1 MVCSLYEYFDS
12 GICSTLEG
20 QEGAYRNL
28 ETDMRMDRII
38 SQMDIIIA
46 KLDQIQANQHVLYS
60 AICEN
65 NRELGRISN
74 SIDIMSAKLSAMQ
87 VQGAQLDA
95 QIEKLQQ
102 TLELS
107 AYYDRRAQE
116 ELHYMNRMK
125 YLSGRND
132 GVFFNAPPM

>member
-87 VQGAQLDA
+87 VQGA
-95 QIEKLQQ
+95 
-102 TLELS
+102 
-107 AYYDRRAQE
+107 
-116 ELHYMNRMK
+116 
-125 YLSGRND
+125 
-132 GVFFNAPPM
+132 